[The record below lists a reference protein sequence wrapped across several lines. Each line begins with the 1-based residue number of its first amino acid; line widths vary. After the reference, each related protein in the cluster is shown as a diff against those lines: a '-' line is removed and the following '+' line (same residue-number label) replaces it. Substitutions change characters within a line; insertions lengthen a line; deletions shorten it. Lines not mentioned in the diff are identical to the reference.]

1 MSPQALGPGAFEN
14 KNAYNQV
21 ELQTSLD
28 CVIQYSVSQRVII
41 GEQRGYECHLGV
53 IIGIASNL
61 YNLILI

>member
-14 KNAYNQV
+14 KNAYNQ
-21 ELQTSLD
+21 ELQTLLD